1 MKKLFANRKPGF
13 WIALAA
19 GLIGLVGAV
28 AYLIVYAGTA
38 DPTTGEWDRVFKWL
52 VFALALGGGL
62 VCCAGE
68 ALRLRIT
75 PIVAGACFAVAL
87 GMHLV
92 ETAYPLA
99 DVLTKVPFF
108 GGNPSLAIAFSV
120 VFALAA
126 LLNIVSAFMEHN
138 AKVC

>member
-1 MKKLFANRKPGF
+1 MKLLKDRKLGF
-13 WIALAA
+13 WLAA
-19 GLIGLVGAV
+19 AAAVIAIVGAA

-52 VFALALGGGL
+52 CFALMLGGGL
-62 VCCAGE
+62 IGCAGE
-68 ALRLRIT
+68 ALRLRIA
-75 PIVAGACFAVAL
+75 PVLAGACYAVAL
-87 GMHLV
+87 GIHLV

-108 GGNPSLAIAFSV
+108 GGNPSIAIAFSV

-126 LLNIVSAFMEHN
+126 ILNVVSAFMEHN
-138 AKVC
+138 KKA

>member
-1 MKKLFANRKPGF
+1 MKLLKDRKLGF
-13 WIALAA
+13 WLAA
-19 GLIGLVGAV
+19 AAAVIAIVGAA

-52 VFALALGGGL
+52 CFALMLGGGL
-62 VCCAGE
+62 IGCAGE
-68 ALRLRIT
+68 ALRLRIA
-75 PIVAGACFAVAL
+75 PVLAGVCYAVAL
-87 GMHLV
+87 GIHLV

-108 GGNPSLAIAFSV
+108 GGNPTIAIAFSV

-126 LLNIVSAFMEHN
+126 VLNVVSAFMEHN
-138 AKVC
+138 KKA

>member
-1 MKKLFANRKPGF
+1 MKLLKDRKLGF
-13 WIALAA
+13 WLAA
-19 GLIGLVGAV
+19 AAAVIAIVGAA

-52 VFALALGGGL
+52 CFALMLGGGL
-62 VCCAGE
+62 IGCAGE
-68 ALRLRIT
+68 ALRLRIA
-75 PIVAGACFAVAL
+75 PVLAGACYAVAL
-87 GMHLV
+87 GIHLV

-108 GGNPSLAIAFSV
+108 GGNPSIAIAFSV

-126 LLNIVSAFMEHN
+126 VLNVVSAFMEHN
-138 AKVC
+138 KKA

>member
-1 MKKLFANRKPGF
+1 MKLLKDRKLGF
-13 WIALAA
+13 WLAA
-19 GLIGLVGAV
+19 AAAVIAIVGAA

-52 VFALALGGGL
+52 CFALMLGGGL
-62 VCCAGE
+62 IGCAGE
-68 ALRLRIT
+68 ALRLRIA
-75 PIVAGACFAVAL
+75 PVLAGACYAVAL
-87 GMHLV
+87 GIHLV

-108 GGNPSLAIAFSV
+108 GGDPGLAIAFSV

-126 LLNIVSAFMEHN
+126 ILNVVSAFMEHN
-138 AKVC
+138 KKA

>member
-1 MKKLFANRKPGF
+1 MKLLKDRKLGF
-13 WIALAA
+13 WLAA
-19 GLIGLVGAV
+19 AAAVIAIVGAA

-52 VFALALGGGL
+52 CFALMLGGGL
-62 VCCAGE
+62 IGCAGE

-75 PIVAGACFAVAL
+75 PVLAGACYAVAL
-87 GMHLV
+87 GIHLV

-108 GGNPSLAIAFSV
+108 GGDPTIAIAFSV

-126 LLNIVSAFMEHN
+126 ILNVVSAFMEHN
-138 AKVC
+138 KKA

>member
-1 MKKLFANRKPGF
+1 MKLLKDRKPGF
-13 WIALAA
+13 WLAA
-19 GLIGLVGAV
+19 AAAVIAIVGAA

-52 VFALALGGGL
+52 CFALMLGGGL
-62 VCCAGE
+62 IGCAGE
-68 ALRLRIT
+68 ALRLRIA
-75 PIVAGACFAVAL
+75 PVLAGACYAVAL
-87 GMHLV
+87 GIHLV

-108 GGNPSLAIAFSV
+108 GGDPTIAIAFSV

-126 LLNIVSAFMEHN
+126 VLNVVSAFMEHN
-138 AKVC
+138 KKA

>member
-1 MKKLFANRKPGF
+1 MKKLFVNRKPGF

-19 GLIGLVGAV
+19 ALIGLVGAV

-52 VFALALGGGL
+52 CFALMLGGGL
-62 VCCAGE
+62 IGCAGE
-68 ALRLRIT
+68 ALRLRIA
-75 PIVAGACFAVAL
+75 PVLAGACYAVAL
-87 GMHLV
+87 GIHLV

-108 GGNPSLAIAFSV
+108 GGNPTIAIAFSV

-126 LLNIVSAFMEHN
+126 VLNVVSAFMEHN
-138 AKVC
+138 KKA